1 MPIHHPGEKHRH
13 SYILSK
19 KKGKRSVTAVLSL
32 TAMVDM
38 FTVLVIFLL
47 QNYNATG
54 EVLYIPKEVVLPSA
68 TSTKELKPSTVVT
81 ISSIELLVDK
91 DRVTTFEA
99 VKAEKDWMIQP
110 LYQRLIKD
118 FQTAKEKAENG
129 IQPKLRKVVDE
140 NGKSTNSWNK
150 VTIQSDKGVDF
161 LMLKKVMYTA
171 TEAGA
176 SEINFAVSKE
186 TESPADK

>member
-1 MPIHHPGEKHRH
+1 
-13 SYILSK
+13 
-19 KKGKRSVTAVLSL
+19 
-32 TAMVDM
+32 
-38 FTVLVIFLL
+38 
-47 QNYNATG
+47 
-54 EVLYIPKEVVLPSA
+54 
-68 TSTKELKPSTVVT
+68 
-81 ISSIELLVDK
+81 
-91 DRVTTFEA
+91 
-99 VKAEKDWMIQP
+99 
-110 LYQRLIKD
+110 LIKD